1 MKNSFVK
8 WGVAVLLLL
17 IMIGLVW
24 FFYNNHERTFSVR
37 DMVGEEV
44 VAEPDGNFFSRM
56 VEMEGGDTF

>member
-17 IMIGLVW
+17 IMIGLVL

-44 VAEPDGNFFSRM
+44 VAEPDGNFS
-56 VEMEGGDTF
+56 VGW